1 MRHFLFSLL
10 FVTAITLGGWYGS
23 FNVQRQLIQQPG
35 EKEEGR
41 QERPQKNG
49 QEAQVD
55 TETPTPTDTPT
66 ATSTL
71 TVTPTPSSTP
81 NLQYVSTL
89 SSGRSVAVQYT
100 ISAGEALIALL
111 EIVLIGLVAF
121 GLFLAL
127 VNRR

>member
-10 FVTAITLGGWYGS
+10 FVTAITFGGWYGS
-23 FNVQRQLIQQPG
+23 FNVQRQLVQQPG

-41 QERPQKNG
+41 QKAPQKNG

-55 TETPTPTDTPT
+55 TDTPTPTDTPT
-66 ATSTL
+66 ATNTP

-81 NLQYVSTL
+81 DLQYVATL
-89 SSGRSVAVQYT
+89 SSGRPVAIQYT
-100 ISAGEALIALL
+100 VTAGEALIALL

-127 VNRR
+127 TNRR